1 MSALALTDSPI
12 GLLAWLAHLYDQWSE
27 DEIGADDVLTAT
39 SLMWLTGT
47 VRSSMRLYSE
57 PAGAWDASS
66 WDDGDAPAGEDPNA
80 QSWGEANGYT
90 PDPASAGGES
100 DGSWTPARIETPTA
114 FALFPHDLAMAPR
127 ALADRHFA
135 VERFTVMPRGGHFAA
150 LEQPSLLA
158 EDMIAFLN
166 GHT

>member
-1 MSALALTDSPI
+1 MADRHRAVVDALVQRT
-12 GLLAWLAHLYDQWSE
+12 
-27 DEIGADDVLTAT
+27 
-39 SLMWLTGT
+39 
-47 VRSSMRLYSE
+47 
-57 PAGAWDASS
+57 AGAWDASS
-66 WDDGDAPAGEDPNA
+66 WDDSDTSAGEDPNA
-80 QSWGEANGYT
+80 HTGGEADGDA
-90 PDPASAGGES
+90 PEPAPAGEES

-127 ALADRHFA
+127 ALADRHLA